1 MITEVAT
8 IRSRDSARTA
18 AVVVRG
24 AVAVAPCGRVIGTL
38 ADIASFLLLANPSRM
53 LPRVYSLI
61 HPVGIVRCITICIN
75 YTTFPA
81 FVNMF
86 FEIIESTG
94 K

>member
-8 IRSRDSARTA
+8 IRSRDSARMA
-18 AVVVRG
+18 AAAVRG
-24 AVAVAPCGRVIGTL
+24 AAVAAPRGWVIGTL
-38 ADIASFLLLANPSRM
+38 ADIASFLLPPNPSCM
-53 LPRVYSLI
+53 LPRVYSFI
-61 HPVGIVRCITICIN
+61 HLVRIVRCITICFN

-86 FEIIESTG
+86 SEIIESTG